1 MIPCGYCVGTHQ
13 VSKGKG
19 NQHKQAFKKT
29 TLEKLAQVFMF
40 SSEVSVLEEVCP
52 EGVIVNWKL
61 HEIFPILTVAGLM
74 FKLST
79 NEQS

>member
-1 MIPCGYCVGTHQ
+1 
-13 VSKGKG
+13 
-19 NQHKQAFKKT
+19 
-29 TLEKLAQVFMF
+29 MF
-40 SSEVSVLEEVCP
+40 PAEVSCLEEVCP

-79 NEQS
+79 KEQS